1 MKSFIHK
8 LKSPQA
14 HHWSRELQ
22 ALQKAA
28 PVAVSLLLLVAC
40 AQALSQLTWLFIPAG
55 EVVAAPPAVSRTP
68 VVPPSHQTQQ
78 KIQQLLQ
85 IHLLGHY
92 QPKMTAAASANAP
105 ETQMNLKL
113 KGVLAGGAKIAFAII
128 AQGQGGAEE
137 FYGLGDQVSGAVLR
151 EVHADRVILERN
163 GRFETL
169 RLPEEFGGNSFTPEP
184 DGDDNAA
191 YSNPSSPGEI
201 IANIR
206 QKVLRNPTAFGEYA
220 IPLPYNENGRLR
232 GYKLQPQGDRSLFDA
247 VGLSPDDVII
257 EINGVELNDPT
268 KGIKALR
275 SLQRAKSIDAKVLR
289 NGAEVP
295 MHFEIP

>member
-1 MKSFIHK
+1 MKTLIHK
-8 LKSPQA
+8 LKFPQA
-14 HHWSRELQ
+14 HHRANELQ
-22 ALQKAA
+22 ALQKSA
-28 PVAVSLLLLVAC
+28 PVVLSLLFLLAC
-40 AQALSQLTWLFIPAG
+40 GQALSQLTWLLLPA
-55 EVVAAPPAVSRTP
+55 EDVTTAAPVIMPATP
-68 VVPPSHQTQQ
+68 PRQQSQQ
-78 KIQQLLQ
+78 KIQQLTQ
-85 IHLLGHY
+85 SHLLGLY

-105 ETQMNLKL
+105 DTQMNLIL
-113 KGVLAGGAKIAFAII
+113 KGVLAGGTKIAFAII
-128 AQGQGGAEE
+128 ALGQNGAED
-137 FYGLGDQVSGAVLR
+137 FYGIGDQVSGAILR
-151 EVHADRVILERN
+151 EVHADRIILERN

-169 RLPEEFGGNSFTPEP
+169 RLPEEFGANTFTAEPEGNDSATF
-184 DGDDNAA
+184 
-191 YSNPSSPGEI
+191 SNPSSPGEI
-201 IANIR
+201 LSNIR

-247 VGLSPDDVII
+247 VGLSADDVII

-289 NGAEVP
+289 NGVEVP

>member
-14 HHWSRELQ
+14 HHWSNEIQ

-40 AQALSQLTWLFIPAG
+40 GQALSQLTWLLLPA
-55 EVVAAPPAVSRTP
+55 EEIVEAPPAISHTP
-68 VVPPSHQTQQ
+68 APQQQSQQ
-78 KIQQLLQ
+78 KIQQLMQ
-85 IHLLGHY
+85 THLLGRY
-92 QPKMTAAASANAP
+92 QPRMTAAASANAP
-105 ETQMNLKL
+105 DTQMNLTL

-128 AQGQGGAEE
+128 AQGQGGAED
-137 FYGLGDQVSGAVLR
+137 FYGIGDQVSGAILR

-169 RLPEEFGGNSFTPEP
+169 RLPEEFGGNTFTPEP
-184 DGDDNAA
+184 AGNDSALFD
-191 YSNPSSPGEI
+191 NPSSPGEI
-201 IANIR
+201 LSNIR

-247 VGLSPDDVII
+247 VGLNPDDVIT

-289 NGAEVP
+289 NGVEVP

>member
-1 MKSFIHK
+1 MKTLIHK

-14 HHWSRELQ
+14 HHWANELQ
-22 ALQKAA
+22 ALQKSA
-28 PVAVSLLLLVAC
+28 PVVLSLLFLLAC
-40 AQALSQLTWLFIPAG
+40 GQALSQLTWLLLPA
-55 EVVAAPPAVSRTP
+55 EDVTTAAPVIMPATAPRQQS
-68 VVPPSHQTQQ
+68 QQ
-78 KIQQLLQ
+78 KIQQLTQ
-85 IHLLGHY
+85 SHLLGLY

-105 ETQMNLKL
+105 DTQMNLIL

-128 AQGQGGAEE
+128 ALGQNGAED
-137 FYGLGDQVSGAVLR
+137 FYGIGDQVSGAILR
-151 EVHADRVILERN
+151 EVHADRIILERN

-169 RLPEEFGGNSFTPEP
+169 RLPEEFGANTFTAEPEGNDSAMF
-184 DGDDNAA
+184 N
-191 YSNPSSPGEI
+191 NPSAPGEI
-201 IANIR
+201 LSNIR

-247 VGLSPDDVII
+247 VGLSADDVII

-289 NGAEVP
+289 NGVEVP